1 MKRKIMIWT
10 IGMGLSAAVMAQEPL
25 SLHACMEYA
34 VAHSTKKIIQDAS
47 YADALIERRDAILK
61 AFTPTVSAG
70 TYAYSYFGRAVDPET
85 NTYISSTS
93 FNNGYS
99 VSGSITLFDGFSA
112 LNNIRISNIAV
123 KMGISEE
130 QKVEDEICL
139 AVMEAYYNVLFHSQ
153 MVAVMKSRIEEA
165 RENVTL
171 VRRKLELGQKG
182 RADVVQMEADL
193 ADREYQLIN
202 SMNQREDALLSL
214 KALMLWPMEDTLA
227 VDMSAVKEPF
237 TGTDNCRESV
247 AEIAGFAREN
257 HPSARIAKGKMEQ
270 ARYELKTARWQ
281 FLPSLSLSGG
291 WSTSYYT
298 YPGRTDYTAVP
309 FASQFRNNGGEFVQ
323 LSLSFPLYDR
333 LSRFSSLS
341 KKKNGLRRMQ
351 AEYEQTLHDIES
363 EVTRA
368 AQDCQGA
375 LAAFFQAE
383 KRSMVQEEAYRLNEK
398 KLMQGL
404 ISPIEF
410 RTVLNDYLNAQ
421 AELLNARF
429 QYLLKSSVVKYYQG
443 ISYLNQ

>member
-70 TYAYSYFGRAVDPET
+70 TYAYSNFGRAVDPET

-237 TGTDNCRESV
+237 TGTDNCLESV

-298 YPGRTDYTAVP
+298 YPGR
-309 FASQFRNNGGEFVQ
+309 
-323 LSLSFPLYDR
+323 
-333 LSRFSSLS
+333 
-341 KKKNGLRRMQ
+341 
-351 AEYEQTLHDIES
+351 I
-363 EVTRA
+363 
-368 AQDCQGA
+368 
-375 LAAFFQAE
+375 
-383 KRSMVQEEAYRLNEK
+383 
-398 KLMQGL
+398 
-404 ISPIEF
+404 
-410 RTVLNDYLNAQ
+410 
-421 AELLNARF
+421 
-429 QYLLKSSVVKYYQG
+429 
-443 ISYLNQ
+443 

>member
-1 MKRKIMIWT
+1 MQGVIFDLDGVLVSTDELHYQAWKKLADELGITDFNREDNVRQR
-10 IGMGLSAAVMAQEPL
+10 GVSRMA
-25 SLHACMEYA
+25 SLE
-34 VAHSTKKIIQDAS
+34 VVLEKGDKES
-47 YADALIERRDAILK
+47 
-61 AFTPTVSAG
+61 
-70 TYAYSYFGRAVDPET
+70 
-85 NTYISSTS
+85 
-93 FNNGYS
+93 
-99 VSGSITLFDGFSA
+99 
-112 LNNIRISNIAV
+112 
-123 KMGISEE
+123 SEE
-130 QKVEDEICL
+130 EKVEDEICL

-237 TGTDNCRESV
+237 TGTDNCLESV

-309 FASQFRNNGGEFVQ
+309 FASQFRNNGGEYVQ

-368 AQDCQGA
+368 AQDSQGA

>member
-1 MKRKIMIWT
+1 
-10 IGMGLSAAVMAQEPL
+10 
-25 SLHACMEYA
+25 
-34 VAHSTKKIIQDAS
+34 
-47 YADALIERRDAILK
+47 
-61 AFTPTVSAG
+61 
-70 TYAYSYFGRAVDPET
+70 
-85 NTYISSTS
+85 
-93 FNNGYS
+93 
-99 VSGSITLFDGFSA
+99 
-112 LNNIRISNIAV
+112 
-123 KMGISEE
+123 
-130 QKVEDEICL
+130 
-139 AVMEAYYNVLFHSQ
+139 
-153 MVAVMKSRIEEA
+153 
-165 RENVTL
+165 
-171 VRRKLELGQKG
+171 
-182 RADVVQMEADL
+182 
-193 ADREYQLIN
+193 
-202 SMNQREDALLSL
+202 
-214 KALMLWPMEDTLA
+214 MEDTLA

-309 FASQFRNNGGEFVQ
+309 FASQFRNNGGEYVQ

-341 KKKNGLRRMQ
+341 KRRTVCGVCRPNMNRPYTILSQ
-351 AEYEQTLHDIES
+351 

-368 AQDCQGA
+368 AQDSQGA

-429 QYLLKSSVVKYYQG
+429 S
-443 ISYLNQ
+443 IC